1 MPGWRYGVPG
11 WRGERG
17 VKISSLNGVPGW
29 RGERGVKFSQ
39 VHGEPGWRGERGGVR
54 PSADEPADETGV
66 TLGVLPPLSPG
77 LGEGEGEGGRDAR
90 RPLARRRHAIT
101 MQVGVG
107 QEPEAYLTQQR
118 TTLAY
123 EQNYTPLID
132 SSQGSRAANEDADYG
147 PSRPIRS
154 HSNAVAYPVA
164 PRSRVPKARA
174 RPHQSPYEF
183 TPLG

>member
-1 MPGWRYGVPG
+1 M
-11 WRGERG
+11 
-17 VKISSLNGVPGW
+17 SALNLT
-29 RGERGVKFSQ
+29 ELDLH
-39 VHGEPGWRGERGGVR
+39 VHKDRAARESTSR
-54 PSADEPADETGV
+54 PT
-66 TLGVLPPLSPG
+66 
-77 LGEGEGEGGRDAR
+77 
-90 RPLARRRHAIT
+90 IT